1 MNIFQEI
8 IDWSE
13 AWALLIP
20 LTFYFIWKP
29 KYPWVKPVI
38 IYLVIAFVLNL
49 TADMIW
55 KKGLPFIELPIR
67 DAFTFL
73 YVPEYKQVSNN
84 LFYNLH
90 SIIRLIL
97 FTWFFYKLEPVF
109 FKKLNLFVV
118 PAFILFSIIN
128 FTFFANIIILPNS
141 ALFAVEAAIL
151 LLYCILYFIRLN
163 KDDRLANPFSES
175 SFKTVSGLTLYNA
188 INFPIFIFYDYL
200 IISNDTYSEDI
211 WTVHNITYVVL
222 NILIAF
228 SFKK

>member
-1 MNIFQEI
+1 MNTFKEI

-20 LTFYFIWKP
+20 LTFYFIWRP
-29 KYPWVKPVI
+29 KHAWVKPVV
-38 IYLVIAFVLNL
+38 IYLVVAFLLNL

-55 KKGLPFIELPIR
+55 KKGLPFLEFPVR

-73 YVPEYKQVSNN
+73 YVPQYKQISNN

-90 SIIRLIL
+90 SILRLLL
-97 FTWFFYKLEPVF
+97 FTWFFYKLDPVF
-109 FKKLNLFVV
+109 FKKINWIVV
-118 PAFILFSIIN
+118 PLFILFVLIN
-128 FTFFANIIILPNS
+128 FYYFADIIVLPNS
-141 ALFAVEAAIL
+141 ALFAVEAAL
-151 LLYCILYFIRLN
+151 LLFYCIAYFIRLN
-163 KDDRLANPFSES
+163 RDDRLTDPFSES
-175 SFKTVSGLTLYNA
+175 SFKIVSGLTLYNA

-200 IISNDTYSEDI
+200 ITSNDDYSEDI
-211 WTVHNITYVVL
+211 WTVHNITYIIL

>member
-1 MNIFQEI
+1 MNTFKEI

-20 LTFYFIWKP
+20 LTFYFIWRP
-29 KYPWVKPVI
+29 KHAWVKPVI
-38 IYLVIAFVLNL
+38 IYLVVAFLLNL

-55 KKGLPFIELPIR
+55 KNGLPFFEFPIR
-67 DAFTFL
+67 KAFTFL
-73 YVPEYKQVSNN
+73 YVPRYKQISNN

-90 SIIRLIL
+90 SILRLLL
-97 FTWFFYKLEPVF
+97 FTWFFYKLDPVF
-109 FKKLNLFVV
+109 FKKINWIVIPLFLL
-118 PAFILFSIIN
+118 FIAIN
-128 FTFFANIIILPNS
+128 FYSFANIVVLPNS
-141 ALFAVEAAIL
+141 ALFAVEAAL
-151 LLYCILYFIRLN
+151 LLFYCIAYFIRLN

-175 SFKTVSGLTLYNA
+175 SFRIVSGLTLYNA

-200 IISNDTYSEDI
+200 IRSNDAYSKDI
-211 WTVHNITYVVL
+211 WTVHNITFVIL